1 MKTNCFVAQLMR
13 HFAMPCLSSLP
24 LFFSI
29 CATAANPA
37 PPPKFVISPAEPL
50 MDDRLSILISGL
62 PPNRLATVR
71 AKSKAQDQL
80 WWRSAAVFDSGKDGA
95 VDLGLQAPVFGTYK
109 GVDGMGLFWS
119 MQPDAGPKTG
129 DHAVFTITD
138 WFKPIETEIEAAD
151 ADRVL
156 CSVTI
161 ERRFAGQ
168 TVQCA
173 VIDDHGIHG
182 LLCHPNDGRRHPA
195 VMVLGG
201 SDGGL
206 GEPDNAMLL
215 ASRGFTTT
223 ALAYFGMAG
232 LPPTLQNIPVEYF
245 GSAVEWMR
253 GRPEVDPDFVAL
265 LGVSRGAEAALL
277 VGATYPE
284 VKAVVARSP
293 SHVLWEGVTARH
305 LPGGPAWTRGGK
317 PLPYIPNRVPAW
329 FLARYA
335 WDTLIGEPVR
345 QTPLFTYDLQA
356 FGDTSRAEI
365 PVENIRGPVLLL
377 SGRDDQ
383 IWPSS
388 FMATRVM
395 ERLRRHQHPYA
406 DEHLSY
412 DGVGHPI
419 PFEYVPTAGSRRGS
433 KLAVGGTPEGTAL
446 AQADSWPKIL
456 RFLARASMEK
466 KKRP

>member
-1 MKTNCFVAQLMR
+1 VIKCFTS
-13 HFAMPCLSSLP
+13 LS
-24 LFFSI
+24 LFLCV
-29 CATAANPA
+29 CATAADQGSRVN
-37 PPPKFVISPAEPL
+37 FVVSPGQPL

-62 PPNRLATVR
+62 PSNSLITVR

-80 WWRSAAVFDSGKDGA
+80 WWRSAVVFASDPDG
-95 VDLGLQAPVFGTYK
+95 VIDLGAQTPISGTYK

-119 MQPDAGPKTG
+119 MQPDTDAKTG

-151 ADRVL
+151 ADRIL
-156 CSVTI
+156 GSVTI
-161 ERRFAGQ
+161 QRRFAGPK
-168 TVQCA
+168 VQCMLIA
-173 VIDDHGIHG
+173 DRSIHG
-182 LLCHPNDGRRHPA
+182 LLCHPSDGRRHPA

-201 SDGGL
+201 SDGGF
-206 GEPDNAMLL
+206 GEPDTALLL
-215 ASRGFTTT
+215 ASRGFTTM
-223 ALAYFGMAG
+223 ALAYFGVAG
-232 LPPTLQNIPVEYF
+232 LPSTLQGIAVEYF
-245 GSAVEWMR
+245 GSAMQWMR
-253 GRPEVDPDFVAL
+253 ERPEVDSDFVGL

-305 LPGGPAWTRGGK
+305 LPGGPAWTHGGK
-317 PLPYIPNRVPAW
+317 PLPYVPNRVPAW
-329 FLARYA
+329 FFARYA
-335 WDTLIGEPVR
+335 WDTLVRDPVR
-345 QTPLFTYDLQA
+345 QTPLFTYDLKA
-356 FGDTSRAEI
+356 YGDTSGAEI
-365 PVENIRGPVLLL
+365 PVENIHGPVLLL
-377 SGRDDQ
+377 SGTDDQ

-395 ERLRRHQHPYA
+395 ERLRQHRHPYE

-419 PFEYVPTAGSRRGS
+419 PFEYVPTAGSRRRS
-433 KLAVGGTPEGTAL
+433 RLMVGGTPEGTAL

-456 RFLARASMEK
+456 RFLTKASKQK
-466 KKRP
+466 K